1 MKNQIVAV
9 MGTGSIGMRHLQS
22 LHAAGLKNSI
32 AVPVRASRLME
43 LRRHGFQTA
52 ENLAAASKLGAKAC
66 VIATDTGRH
75 LRDALTALDLGL
87 DILVEKPLAND
98 AAQAREI
105 AQAASKR
112 RRKAYVA
119 CVLRFSESLN
129 QFRKLLDKPGRLHA
143 VAVECR
149 SYLPDWRPGR
159 RYKESYSARASEGG
173 VLRDLIHEVDYA
185 GWLFGWPKA
194 VSARLKNLGR
204 LGIRSEEMA
213 ELQWEA
219 PQGYRVNVN
228 LDYLTR
234 PTLRLVRAFGERGS
248 LTWDWNSSSVIWA
261 PANQRESRM
270 TPEQSR
276 EKLYLAQTKA
286 FLAALQGRKGQRL
299 AGLKDGIRAL
309 SICDAARRAGRSRR
323 EEKIQ

>member
-173 VLRDLIHEVDYA
+173 VLRDLI
-185 GWLFGWPKA
+185 
-194 VSARLKNLGR
+194 VSRPT
-204 LGIRSEEMA
+204 LGIIKTSAYLLTAIAVTVIGFILHHLYTAILAWRARRAFASGESS
-213 ELQWEA
+213 
-219 PQGYRVNVN
+219 
-228 LDYLTR
+228 YLTR
-234 PTLRLVRAFGERGS
+234 WHRIKMLLG
-248 LTWDWNSSSVIWA
+248 
-261 PANQRESRM
+261 
-270 TPEQSR
+270 
-276 EKLYLAQTKA
+276 
-286 FLAALQGRKGQRL
+286 
-299 AGLKDGIRAL
+299 
-309 SICDAARRAGRSRR
+309 
-323 EEKIQ
+323 EKIGWKWIQVFDAVGLTTFTVVGVVVAVEVEILSE